1 MGGEGFVMI
10 LGFDSIRECM
20 SVDSE
25 VPATSL
31 DDVTT
36 IGRELGEEITSLP
49 AYQAFES
56 AKALVEAD
64 AEAQDRI
71 QTFEAKREEFMMKRQ
86 VGKATEEDLK
96 AVQSAQEELHEL
108 PVMEEF
114 LEAQE
119 TLTERLSAVNE
130 AISETLVIDFGGEA
144 GGCCHD

>member
-1 MGGEGFVMI
+1 
-10 LGFDSIRECM
+10 M

-31 DDVTT
+31 DDVTA
-36 IGRELGEEITSLP
+36 IGRELGEEIASLP
-49 AYQAFES
+49 AYKAFES
-56 AKALVEAD
+56 AKASVESD

-71 QTFEAKREEFMMKRQ
+71 QTFEEKREEFMMKRQ

-96 AVQSAQEELHEL
+96 AVQSAQQELHEL

-130 AISETLVIDFGGEA
+130 AISESLVIDFGGEA